1 MDYPIYVY
9 EFYVMDFGWDMFRTI
24 PEMIEKLSR
33 NQNEYHILQEFL
45 SFCDLAKAAAEKAE
59 ITGGYST
66 EIHVMP
72 LIDSIRPSMALI
84 WKAGRGGWC
93 IAVSEEELP
102 WLENMDSCT
111 IKQFNDL

>member
-1 MDYPIYVY
+1 
-9 EFYVMDFGWDMFRTI
+9 
-24 PEMIEKLSR
+24 
-33 NQNEYHILQEFL
+33 
-45 SFCDLAKAAAEKAE
+45 
-59 ITGGYST
+59 
-66 EIHVMP
+66 
-72 LIDSIRPSMALI
+72 MALI